1 MLGATADWLLFG
13 CGRSCRFGPL
23 AALFAPVPLDCQTC
37 GACCCNASENL
48 LESRTDYVPVE
59 PGAPLLSRSD
69 LVRKFVVPGPSGA
82 LHLRMTQDG
91 RCLALLGA
99 IGRKVTCGIYHH
111 RPRACRTVQPGDG
124 DCLRARRE
132 QGLT

>member
-1 MLGATADWLLFG
+1 M
-13 CGRSCRFGPL
+13 
-23 AALFAPVPLDCQTC
+23 PLDCQTC

-48 LESRTDYVPVE
+48 REGRTDYVPVE
-59 PGAPLLSRSD
+59 PSASLLSRSD

-91 RCLALLGA
+91 RCHALLGA